1 MERVLKE
8 LESWIGYLE
17 KKSNS
22 QLEDKT
28 ANAGSNNY
36 TIFGKQYEE
45 YMSVKGFIN
54 AAWCAMFVSICFVKT
69 YGLTMAKK
77 LLCGNLWAYCPY
89 MLDAFKKKGQLY
101 TKPKKGDIILFLK
114 NGVAYHTGYVWKVAG
129 NYVYTIE
136 GNTSGASGV
145 IANGGGVCKKAYA
158 ITNNMRFARP
168 KYSLCVA
175 TTQNA
180 ETEAKTE
187 TTTKTTKT
195 TKKSVIKALQKAVG
209 VSVDGIVGAETKAAL
224 PTLKNGS
231 KGDVVKLL
239 QKLLGEIYDIE
250 VSGGYDGDFGSGTE
264 KAVKAFQK
272 KKGLTVDGIV
282 GKKTWSKLLD

>member
-1 MERVLKE
+1 MERVLNE
-8 LESWIGYLE
+8 LNSHVGYLE

-36 TIFGKQYEE
+36 TIFGKLYEQY
-45 YMSVKGFIN
+45 MGVKGFIN
-54 AAWCAMFVSICFVKT
+54 AAWCAMFISICFVAA
-69 YGLTMAKK
+69 YGLEMAKK

-89 MLDAFKKKGQLY
+89 MLNAFKKKGQLY
-101 TKPKKGDIILFLK
+101 TKPKKGDIVLFLK
-114 NGVAYHTGYVWKVAG
+114 NGVAYHVGYVWRVAG
-129 NYVYTIE
+129 NYIYTIE

-168 KYSLCVA
+168 KYSLCPK

-180 ETEAKTE
+180 EKEAKTE
-187 TTTKTTKT
+187 TATKTTKV
-195 TKKSVIKALQKAVG
+195 TKKSLIKALQKAVG
-209 VSVDGIVGAETKAAL
+209 VSADGIAGEKTKKAL
-224 PTLKNGS
+224 PTLKKGS
-231 KGDVVKLL
+231 KGDTVKVL

-264 KAVKAFQK
+264 KAVKAFQE
-272 KKGLTVDGIV
+272 KKGLTIDGIV
-282 GKKTWSKLLD
+282 GVKTWCKLLD